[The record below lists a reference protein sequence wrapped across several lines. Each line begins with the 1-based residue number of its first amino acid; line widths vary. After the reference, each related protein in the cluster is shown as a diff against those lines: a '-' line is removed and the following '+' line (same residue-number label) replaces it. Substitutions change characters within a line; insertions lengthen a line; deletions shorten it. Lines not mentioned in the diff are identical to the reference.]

1 MTEPQ
6 DPQDPLEAGESR
18 PKPEVGSVGEEALKL
33 FGALADLARQQGADV
48 GGGLS
53 GIADQAAS
61 LAHEVNDHI
70 ATGSAECKYCPV
82 CRVVHA
88 VRETSPEVRTH
99 LLTAATSLLQA
110 AAGVLETVP
119 PPDHGGPQRGP
130 EVERIDLDDTDDG
143 PVDPPADPQADPHAE
158 PQGDR

>member
-6 DPQDPLEAGESR
+6 DPENKQDR
-18 PKPEVGSVGEEALKL
+18 PANPEVGSVGEEAAKL

-119 PPDHGGPQRGP
+119 PPDQSGAPQRGP
-130 EVERIDLDDTDDG
+130 AVERIDLDDNPSDPDG
-143 PVDPPADPQADPHAE
+143 EQ
-158 PQGDR
+158 

>member
-1 MTEPQ
+1 VSEPQ
-6 DPQDPLEAGESR
+6 D

-33 FGALADLARQQGADV
+33 FGALLDLARQQGADV

-53 GIADQAAS
+53 GLADQASS
-61 LAHEVNDHI
+61 LAHEVNGHI

-88 VRETSPEVRTH
+88 VRETSPEVKAH

-119 PPDHGGPQRGP
+119 PPDQSGAPQRGP
-130 EVERIDLDDTDDG
+130 AVERIDLDDSDDG
-143 PVDPPADPQADPHAE
+143 S
-158 PQGDR
+158 GDGSGDAQ